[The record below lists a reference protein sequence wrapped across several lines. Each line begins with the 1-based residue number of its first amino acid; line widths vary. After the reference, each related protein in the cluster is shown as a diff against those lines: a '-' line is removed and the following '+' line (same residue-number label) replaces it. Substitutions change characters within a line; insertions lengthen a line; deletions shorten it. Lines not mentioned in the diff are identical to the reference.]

1 VAELFLKQAKA
12 IAGIVSF
19 HSVHSKS
26 VPQPV
31 GTYAVCPAGLGIN
44 QLGKSRPIGTLAYY
58 LPSSVPVDTKDK
70 PFSALRNRT
79 SSGNVVSDHCQC
91 DGIDRQRS
99 DPAIFLLLG
108 NGILDFVPA
117 LGAIR
122 VASAKL
128 VMARRARQ
136 LQPNFEML
144 DSYKTPDEVNI
155 SHYNTEGFRD
165 AASQVKQE
173 SDE

>member
-1 VAELFLKQAKA
+1 
-12 IAGIVSF
+12 
-19 HSVHSKS
+19 
-26 VPQPV
+26 
-31 GTYAVCPAGLGIN
+31 
-44 QLGKSRPIGTLAYY
+44 
-58 LPSSVPVDTKDK
+58 
-70 PFSALRNRT
+70 
-79 SSGNVVSDHCQC
+79 
-91 DGIDRQRS
+91 
-99 DPAIFLLLG
+99 LG
-108 NGILDFVPA
+108 NGILGFVPA

-155 SHYNTEGFRD
+155 SYYNTEGFRD